1 MDEVNHVKMAVS
13 FVLFL
18 MCWFLFLGLHD
29 GYERSLN
36 VLNGE
41 KITKILFLQTC

>member
-13 FVLFL
+13 LCYLDVLV
-18 MCWFLFLGLHD
+18 LFLGLHD